1 MKKKAAILAS
11 ALALTVLGAC
21 NVTTRDDAEG
31 NGETSNDS
39 SPEEAV
45 DIELL
50 AMSSSEQD
58 INILRDQLTKNGFN
72 VKINQQPDYG
82 SFTSQRE
89 AGNFDIAINSW
100 TTVTG
105 NPDYAIRSLF
115 KSDGDNS
122 LVQDSEIDALIEEAS
137 TESPEEY
144 AETYK
149 EFETKLIEENA
160 YIAPLYIS
168 LKNQVF
174 NKEVLDSDSV
184 RLSKSRAFAWD
195 SVDFVDESRR
205 DTDPLVLQQSI
216 SELTSLDPIK
226 GNDGSI
232 NQLNTNMYVRLV
244 NLTDDDEVTSE
255 ASLSYSHSI
264 AEGNSDYYFILRD
277 DINFA
282 AVEDGEAVDTGE
294 RVGVDD
300 VIFSLERASNPSSV
314 PDHRTFTL
322 HEHIDTVEAVA
333 SVDDL
338 ESVNVAGEARSIKEQ
353 LEENLDSPISELV
366 TNKDEANSSEGKY
379 QVIKLTTTEPFPQ
392 VLNYLAHQSAGIV
405 SKDQVESI
413 NTYEVDSYNAD
424 TDIAYGDQRA
434 VTEGSTYDNHLYAS
448 ESYILDYKNDYEA
461 KFLKNPG
468 YQAGT
473 EYEPNISEVDVRF
486 IADADA
492 ALSALRSNEID
503 LYYGVAENKMDVIE
517 SEDKLELQSR
527 PSNGVTYLSFNNG
540 DRDVAEN
547 EDLRKAIL
555 YSINQDEIISVYN
568 EDKLKAYSTLSPL
581 VDTGN
586 ELDADSEKVKEH
598 LNAYLENQ

>member
-448 ESYILDYKNDYEA
+448 GPYILDYKNDYEA